1 MSLEFRVFPPSQPH
15 VFSPGDPVFVKLRS
29 QKSTGH
35 AVIVGPALSPDG
47 VPANEEELV
56 GPATMSGGMRASEE
70 ELPRITVQYKTDG
83 TTARVNPTRLVP
95 VFASPAVL
103 ICRTT
108 TAYRMAARAQVF
120 ATDNVVE
127 IGSSYGVC
135 TDILSQHAKS
145 VFGIEVS
152 PMLVKEAR
160 RRQPT
165 LRFELL
171 NVLENPQRA
180 MELMKGT
187 TKVFID
193 IGGNRTLGDVV
204 RIIALLTEGLDLK
217 LVCVKSEEL
226 ADEADAHFAKQDD
239 GADSGLIADGPEWF
253 SRLLRRFSTADGL
266 APAAK
271 TAEKWFVEARSQG
284 FPKNPLRY
292 GQRVSSEG
300 VPICRLHNY
309 KPDGCP
315 KPDLCT
321 YDHRCCHHC
330 GVEGHRARECTL

>member
-1 MSLEFRVFPPSQPH
+1 MPLDFRVFPPSQLP
-15 VFSPGDPVFVKLRS
+15 VFSPGDAVFVKLRS

-35 AVIVGPALSPDG
+35 AIVVGPAPSPESP
-47 VPANEEELV
+47 PANEELA
-56 GPATMSGGMRASEE
+56 GPEVQ
-70 ELPRITVQYKTDG
+70 RITVQYETDG

-95 VFASPAVL
+95 VFPSPAVL

-108 TAYRMAARAQVF
+108 TAYRTAARAQVYS
-120 ATDNVVE
+120 TDNVVE

-152 PMLVKEAR
+152 PSLVEEAR
-160 RRQPT
+160 RRQPSI
-165 LRFELL
+165 RFELL
-171 NVLENPQRA
+171 NVLENPRRA

-204 RIIALLTEGLDLK
+204 RIIALLMEGLGLA

-226 ADEADAHFAKQDD
+226 ADEADAHLATQD
-239 GADSGLIADGPEWF
+239 GSSANSGLIADGPEWF
-253 SRLLRRFSTADGL
+253 SRLLQRFSTADGL
-266 APAAK
+266 VPVAK

-292 GQRVSSEG
+292 GQRVTSEG

-309 KPDGCP
+309 KADGCP

-321 YDHRCCHHC
+321 YDHRFCHHC